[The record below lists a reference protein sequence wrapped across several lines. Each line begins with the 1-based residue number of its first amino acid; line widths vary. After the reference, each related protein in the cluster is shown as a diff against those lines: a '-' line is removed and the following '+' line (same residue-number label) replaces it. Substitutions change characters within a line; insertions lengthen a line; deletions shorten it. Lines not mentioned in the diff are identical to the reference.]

1 MQPKATSALDHGLS
15 GLCSNPGQ
23 DHCLVFF
30 WQDSL
35 LSQCLLPPRCVNGYW
50 RGRWGPGLEKNLN
63 SSLRFRQAAVKLCL
77 PLAGK
82 VLIILFTF
90 SWQTTYL
97 ELGFAHWASEN
108 DKLLAQQE
116 NLLFSDDLTALFS
129 SPIGSNSVMDKHP
142 IQGGSKNTHSC
153 FMV

>member
-15 GLCSNPGQ
+15 GLCSNTGQ
-23 DHCLVFF
+23 DGKAIYSHSASCHPGVLMGTGEEDEDQGLRKT
-30 WQDSL
+30 WIPACASDKQ
-35 LSQCLLPPRCVNGYW
+35 LS
-50 RGRWGPGLEKNLN
+50 
-63 SSLRFRQAAVKLCL
+63 KLCL

-82 VLIILFTF
+82 VLITPFIF
-90 SWQTTYL
+90 SWQMTYL
-97 ELGFAHWASEN
+97 ELGFAHWVSEN